1 MDIFCHESLGR
12 MICFSD
18 IQSGDLIK
26 VAVIVDDVEDELFA
40 RVYDNRGDHF
50 ELHYYDE
57 TSLTY
62 KGARVYVLESD
73 LNIIRPESICEHY
86 PEGETVFRHVTDD
99 RYVLK
104 DEVDSEEEDSSFY
117 DDSSSDNL
125 SFIVSDDEC
134 ELPHDHKSVDKA
146 WTEWCP
152 MSEGSKRFKKTV
164 DDIDAR
170 MRHVNL

>member
-1 MDIFCHESLGR
+1 MNIFCRESLGR

-18 IQSGDLIK
+18 IQAGDLIK
-26 VAVIVDDVEDELFA
+26 VVVVIDDVEDELFA
-40 RVYDNRGDHF
+40 RVSDNRGDHF

-62 KGARVYVLESD
+62 KGARVYALESD
-73 LNIIRPESICEHY
+73 LNIIRPDSICEHY
-86 PEGETVFRHVTDD
+86 PEGETVFIHVADD

-104 DEVDSEEEDSSFY
+104 EEVDSEEEDSTFY
-117 DDSSSDNL
+117 DDSSSDVL

-134 ELPHDHKSVDKA
+134 ELPLDHRAVDQA

-152 MSEGSKRFKKTV
+152 MSEGSKRFKQTV